1 MTLKLNQNIA
11 ISDTG
16 FLFNPATGESFTI
29 NPTGA
34 RFISLLKE
42 GLEDQAII
50 SKMCDEFE
58 VEARDLERDL
68 LDFMEMLK
76 HNHLLVEDE

>member
-34 RFISLLKE
+34 RFIALLKE
-42 GLEDQAII
+42 GINEVEII
-50 SKMCDEFE
+50 DKMCNEFE

-68 LDFMEMLK
+68 IDFREILK
-76 HNHLLVEDE
+76 HNHLLAEDE

>member
-11 ISDTG
+11 TSDTG

-34 RFISLLKE
+34 RFIALLKD
-42 GLEDQAII
+42 GLTDEEII
-50 SKMCDEFE
+50 QKMCNEFE

-68 LDFMEMLK
+68 TDFREILK
-76 HNHLLVEDE
+76 HNHLLVDNE